1 MTEPNSP
8 DAASPDTVFDSIEA
22 ASERWIDEGR
32 AYKKALNDWL
42 DGIYI
47 DRQSPATPEPAESRQ
62 DMAGYV
68 LEQIRA
74 LNHRGEHAR
83 LRELFP
89 PDNDPMDWDG
99 KVWAVSQA
107 AFLPD
112 GRIACTIGMPHEPRR
127 VHVLEGND
135 ASVLEG
141 AILFGRSHDKRYFAF
156 AHVDRIEVRHGWDG
170 EVVATLPYPDSYGN
184 AFAQA
189 HPDVRDGLRELDGA
203 GWRIHQLVV
212 FPDGRRVAM
221 ASAAGIFVVGE
232 QGAQLLVPEADAY
245 ARQLDDD
252 DPDGKDGFV
261 MSLSYPHVDVSA
273 DGRYIAT
280 GEQDSSHLIFHEVD
294 GAWTQMAAVEPRASY
309 PCLARFNHLLTDAD
323 GVPQPEVA
331 LASCHFSRSA
341 TLSLPLANLS
351 PGFEA
356 SGYEADDTLNYV
368 DDRHWASSLLPS
380 KVGYFIGAQN
390 GYIWMKSH
398 QGYQFGYLHVGGSVL
413 DLDLSEDR
421 KTLLVASYSG
431 QLVQF
436 RAPDEEVPMFIT
448 EKNVERP
455 DPYLIT
461 NSRLKDVKRHLFL
474 IDEAPMVW

>member
-1 MTEPNSP
+1 MTENETPEAPNT
-8 DAASPDTVFDSIEA
+8 AVFESVEA
-22 ASERWIDEGR
+22 ASMRWIGEGR

-42 DGIYI
+42 DVIHI
-47 DRQSPATPEPAESRQ
+47 DRQNPGTPEPVETRG

-74 LNHRGEHAR
+74 FNHRGEQAR

-89 PDNDPMDWDG
+89 PDNDPMDWRDTTH
-99 KVWAVSQA
+99 AVSQA
-107 AFLPD
+107 GFLPD
-112 GRIACTIGMPHEPRR
+112 GRIVCTVGMPHEPRQ
-127 VHVLEGND
+127 VHVLEGD
-135 ASVLEG
+135 AVSTVEG
-141 AILFGRSHDKRYFAF
+141 AILFGRSHDRRYYALAF
-156 AHVDRIEVRHGWDG
+156 DDRIEIRHGWGG
-170 EVVATLPYPDSYGN
+170 EISIALPYPDSYGE
-184 AFAQA
+184 AFART
-189 HPDVRDGLRELDGA
+189 HPDVRDGLRELDGLA
-203 GWRIHQLVV
+203 WRIHQLVV
-212 FPDGRRVAM
+212 FSDGRRVAM
-221 ASAAGIFVVGE
+221 ASAAGIFVIGE
-232 QGAQLLVPEADAY
+232 HGAQLLVPEVDAC
-245 ARQLDDD
+245 ARKLDHD
-252 DPDGKDGFV
+252 DPEGKHGFV

-273 DGRYIAT
+273 DGRYVAS
-280 GEQDSSHLIFHEVD
+280 GEQDSPHLIFHEVD
-294 GAWTQMAAVEPRASY
+294 GAWTRMAEVEPRASY
-309 PCLARFNHLLTDAD
+309 PCLARFNHLLADAD

-368 DDRHWASSLLPS
+368 DDRHWASSLLPA
-380 KVGYFIGAQN
+380 KVGYFIGANN
-390 GYIWMKSH
+390 GYIWMKSNR
-398 QGYQFGYLHVGGSVL
+398 GYQFGYLHVGGSVL

-421 KTLLVASYSG
+421 KTLLVASYNG
-431 QLVQF
+431 QVVQL

>member
-1 MTEPNSP
+1 MTENNTPEAPNT
-8 DAASPDTVFDSIEA
+8 AMFASVEA
-22 ASERWIDEGR
+22 ASRRWIDEGR
-32 AYKKALNDWL
+32 ACKKALNDWL
-42 DGIYI
+42 DVIYI
-47 DRQSPATPEPAESRQ
+47 DRQNPSTPEPAETRG

-68 LEQIRA
+68 LEQIKAFNR
-74 LNHRGEHAR
+74 RGEQAR

-89 PDNDPMDWDG
+89 PDNEPMDWRDATR
-99 KVWAVSQA
+99 AVSQA
-107 AFLPD
+107 GFLPD
-112 GRIACTIGMPHEPRR
+112 GRIACTVGMPHESRQ
-127 VHVLEGND
+127 VHVLEGD
-135 ASVLEG
+135 AVSTMEG
-141 AILFGRSHDKRYFAF
+141 AILFGRSHDRGYYALAF
-156 AHVDRIEVRHGWDG
+156 DDRIEIRRGWDG
-170 EVVATLPYPDSYGN
+170 EINATLPYPDSYGD

-203 GWRIHQLVV
+203 GWCIHQLVV

-232 QGAQLLVPEADAY
+232 HGAQLLVPEVDAC
-245 ARQLDDD
+245 ARKLDHD
-252 DPDGKDGFV
+252 DPEGKNGFV

-273 DGRYIAT
+273 DGRYIAG
-280 GEQDSSHLIFHEVD
+280 GEQDSSHLVFHEVD
-294 GAWTQMAAVEPRASY
+294 GVWTRMAEVEPRASY
-309 PCLARFNHLLTDAD
+309 PCLARFNHLLADAD

-380 KVGYFIGAQN
+380 KVGYFIGANN

-398 QGYQFGYLHVGGSVL
+398 RGYQFGYLHVGGSVL

-421 KTLLVASYSG
+421 KTLLVASYNG
-431 QLVQF
+431 QVVQF
-436 RAPDEEVPMFIT
+436 RAPDEEVPMFIS